1 MCYTERVGGGGGG
14 AVRISPGGNK
24 LNSNCSRQMETESFH
39 RMVEKIPMEVEKV
52 VSFYLHLVQRFNS

>member
-1 MCYTERVGGGGGG
+1 MNVLYGRGGGGG

-24 LNSNCSRQMETESFH
+24 LNSNCSRQMETESFR
-39 RMVEKIPMEVEKV
+39 RMVEKIPMEVEEV